1 MRMCHPGNPGLGGAK
16 SGRLT
21 SKGDRPRVDLL
32 KHTIRSHSSLL
43 ESEKYLN
50 PDPLARL
57 VREANE
63 ATVKLENQ
71 KFEALI
77 DSGSMVSQI
86 TLSLAKRLQLQIHQ
100 LKTLIPMEGAG
111 GVEVPYI
118 GYIEACLKI
127 PEISAFEEDCLF
139 LVVPDHW
146 YGYCVP
152 VTVGTLHIDMIIAEA
167 IPDELDKISIAWGR
181 GQLFRK
187 IQARQ
192 VQIGNQKELEKVEGD
207 IKLTKTIKLK
217 PNETRKLEGRGTYPL
232 NAKRVNVIIEPTNN
246 EGGEYAIP
254 SYTYIK
260 SNSKR
265 VTIGLRNMSCRTVT
279 LTKGTIVAQLSPANK
294 IPNMLAP
301 EFAEDKLEFATGDHL
316 QSRNSKLVNT
326 NSSNHNTDD
335 LENPRIDK
343 LFTKLDLS
351 GSDDWTDSQKQ
362 AVHDCIIK
370 YNHIFAAED
379 LELGKTDLVKHVI
392 HLDDYTPFK
401 E

>member
-1 MRMCHPGNPGLGGAK
+1 MCNPGKPELEGAK

-21 SKGDRPRVDLL
+21 SKGDRPGVDLL
-32 KHTIRSHSSLL
+32 KHIIRSYSSLL

-57 VREANE
+57 IGEANE

-86 TLSLAKRLQLQIHQ
+86 TLSLAKHLQLKIHQ

-118 GYIEACLKI
+118 GYVEACLKI
-127 PEISAFEEDCLF
+127 PEVSAFEENCLF
-139 LVVPDHW
+139 LVVPDHR
-146 YGYCVP
+146 YGYRVP
-152 VTVGTLHIDMIIAEA
+152 VTVGTLHIDMIIAKA
-167 IPDELDKISIAWGR
+167 TPDELDKISIAWGR

-192 VQIGNQKELEKVEGD
+192 VQIGNQKELEKLEGD

-217 PNETRKLEGRGTYPL
+217 PNETHKLEGRGMHPL
-232 NAKRVNVIIEPTNN
+232 NAKRVNVIIEPTKT
-246 EGGEYAIP
+246 EGGEYVIP

-265 VTIGLRNMSCRTVT
+265 VAVGL
-279 LTKGTIVAQLSPANK
+279 
-294 IPNMLAP
+294 
-301 EFAEDKLEFATGDHL
+301 
-316 QSRNSKLVNT
+316 
-326 NSSNHNTDD
+326 
-335 LENPRIDK
+335 
-343 LFTKLDLS
+343 
-351 GSDDWTDSQKQ
+351 
-362 AVHDCIIK
+362 
-370 YNHIFAAED
+370 
-379 LELGKTDLVKHVI
+379 
-392 HLDDYTPFK
+392 
-401 E
+401 

>member
-1 MRMCHPGNPGLGGAK
+1 MFQMWGVGSCNTRMRHPGKPGLEGAK

-43 ESEKYLN
+43 KSEKYLN

-57 VREANE
+57 IGEANE

-71 KFEALI
+71 KFKALI

-86 TLSLAKRLQLQIHQ
+86 TLSLAKWLQLKIHQ

-111 GVEVPYI
+111 GVEVHYI

-127 PEISAFEEDCLF
+127 PEVSAFEEDCLF
-139 LVVPDHW
+139 LVVPDHQ
-146 YGYCVP
+146 YRYHVP
-152 VTVGTLHIDMIIAEA
+152 VTVGILHIDMIIEKAT
-167 IPDELDKISIAWGR
+167 PDELDRISIAWGR
-181 GQLFRK
+181 GQLFCK

-217 PNETRKLEGRGTYPL
+217 LNETHKLEGRGMHPL
-232 NAKRVNVIIEPTNN
+232 NAKQMNVIIEPTDN

-265 VTIGLRNMSCRTVT
+265 VTIGL
-279 LTKGTIVAQLSPANK
+279 
-294 IPNMLAP
+294 
-301 EFAEDKLEFATGDHL
+301 
-316 QSRNSKLVNT
+316 
-326 NSSNHNTDD
+326 
-335 LENPRIDK
+335 
-343 LFTKLDLS
+343 
-351 GSDDWTDSQKQ
+351 
-362 AVHDCIIK
+362 
-370 YNHIFAAED
+370 
-379 LELGKTDLVKHVI
+379 
-392 HLDDYTPFK
+392 
-401 E
+401 